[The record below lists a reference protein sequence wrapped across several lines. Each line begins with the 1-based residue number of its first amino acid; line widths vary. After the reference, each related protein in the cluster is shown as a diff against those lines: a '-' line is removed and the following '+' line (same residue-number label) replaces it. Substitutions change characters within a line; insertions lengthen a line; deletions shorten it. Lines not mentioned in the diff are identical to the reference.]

1 MTVSL
6 TPSIMGGAMGK
17 KTSENRQG
25 EEANGKEGRRAR
37 PGGEKEEGG
46 TWRRD
51 DRRSRR
57 EDKEKTDGERY

>member
-1 MTVSL
+1 
-6 TPSIMGGAMGK
+6 MGK